1 MKMESLKERWFEAR
15 ISGPETGTLRRP
27 FTFGLNNN
35 IKKGVRNARSVP

>member
-15 ISGPETGTLRRP
+15 ISGPETGTLRSP